1 MADSSNDD
9 EAAPFVPIE
18 ATIDEVT
25 GRLAGGHD
33 GLPAIA
39 QLRFTDASGLVVEA
53 VHGPDEGGEP
63 RTAEFVA
70 EIPSAVFSGCP
81 ICLDPRPLSDEHV
94 PSRKLGGKVMVNT
107 CHACNNGLGSR
118 LEATLTHWFDGALP
132 GAIFSSEA
140 VRGRRKSSPIVRLG
154 TSDGQFVLLPQAGHD
169 AGVREI
175 LASGEF
181 TLEFSPPDLL
191 TVQYA
196 ALKSAYLAACN
207 LFGHLPQSDS
217 AERIRR
223 DLVIAR
229 STPLR
234 GALPPSV
241 DAERMRLFKT
251 FRPPTAQSLALMKAP
266 RQGDASQEFL
276 ISLAGTVL
284 VSWPFDDLSPVV
296 PR

>member
-1 MADSSNDD
+1 MADPSDD
-9 EAAPFVPIE
+9 EPAPFVPIE

-25 GRLAGGHD
+25 GRLAGGAE

-39 QLRFTDASGLVVEA
+39 QLRFTGADGLVVDA
-53 VHGPDEGGEP
+53 AHGPGEGGER
-63 RTAEFVA
+63 RTAGFLA
-70 EIPSAVFSGCP
+70 AIPRVVFSGCP
-81 ICLDPRPLSDEHV
+81 ICLDPRPMSDEHV

-118 LEATLTHWFDGALP
+118 LEATFTHWFDGALP
-132 GAIFSSEA
+132 GAIFSSDA
-140 VRGRRKSSPIVRLG
+140 VRGRRKSSPILRLG
-154 TSDGQFVLLPQAGHD
+154 TPDGQFVLLPQAGHD

-181 TLEFSPPDLL
+181 TLEFSPPDLR

-217 AERIRR
+217 AARIRR

-229 STPLR
+229 TTPLR
-234 GALPPSV
+234 DALPPSP
-241 DAERMRLFKT
+241 DAERLRLYRT
-251 FRPPTAQSLALMKAP
+251 FRPPTERSLALMEAP
-266 RQGDASQEFL
+266 REGDGSREFL
-276 ISLAGTVL
+276 VSLAGTVL

>member
-1 MADSSNDD
+1 MVDPGDHESTQFA
-9 EAAPFVPIE
+9 PIE
-18 ATIDEVT
+18 ATIEEVS
-25 GRLAGGHD
+25 GRIAGGAE
-33 GLPAIA
+33 GLPAIG
-39 QLRFTDASGLVVEA
+39 QLRFTDASGLVVDA
-53 VHGPDEGGEP
+53 VHGPAPGGER

-81 ICLDPRPLSDEHV
+81 ICLDPAPLSDEHV

-107 CHACNNGLGSR
+107 CSACNNGLGSR
-118 LEATLTHWFDGALP
+118 LEATLTRWFDEALP

-140 VRGRRKSSPIVRLG
+140 VRGRRKSSPILRLA
-154 TSDGQFVLLPQAGHD
+154 TADGRFVLLPQAGHD

-181 TLEFSPPDLL
+181 TLEFSPPDLR

-207 LFGHLPQSDS
+207 FFGHLPQSES
-217 AERIRR
+217 AKRIRR

-229 STPLR
+229 TTSLR
-234 GALPPSV
+234 DELPPSA
-241 DAERMRLFKT
+241 DAERMLLYKT
-251 FRPPTAQSLALMKAP
+251 FKPPTERPLALMKAP
-266 RQGDASQEFL
+266 RQGDDPQEFL
-276 ISLAGTVL
+276 VSLAGTVL
-284 VSWPFDDLSPVV
+284 VSWPFSDLSPVV